1 MANIFQEVMNDVS
14 AVEEKYL
21 GPTYPYWKNIKTPS
35 QLGMSDNGSLS
46 TLARDIDGLVQYV
59 EVLVT
64 GDSNASATGR
74 PLGNKF
80 FLKTGGKCLDV
91 NSCSDPSKPSSD
103 TCNAVDR
110 YIYVDNVPNGNI
122 PFISSGLG
130 VNFSEFRGLI
140 PGTVSNL
147 NALNPYTILQS
158 FMAGSQP
165 PCKEVTLQTI
175 TTDNQV
181 GSATHFVTTV
191 DIDNMNAVNNR
202 TEAFENEV
210 SPSLP
215 EDPFVQ
221 IYYALLSILGLY
233 VLYRLI
239 AKHSKKIQ
247 L

>member
-1 MANIFQEVMNDVS
+1 MANIFEEVMNDAS

-35 QLGMSDNGSLS
+35 QIGMSDNGSLS
-46 TLARDIDGLVQYV
+46 TLGRDIDGLVQYV

-64 GDSNASATGR
+64 GNSNASATGR

-91 NSCSDPSKPSSD
+91 NSCSDPKNPSSD

-110 YIYVDNVPNGNI
+110 YIYIDNVPNGNI

-165 PCKEVTLQTI
+165 PCQEVTLQTI
-175 TTDNQV
+175 SKDNQV
-181 GSATHFVTTV
+181 GSETHFVTTV
-191 DIDNMNAVNNR
+191 DIDNMNSVNNR
-202 TEAFENEV
+202 TEAFENEE

-233 VLYRLI
+233 VIYRLV
-239 AKHSKKIQ
+239 AKHSKNIK